1 MKKVDINNLFN
12 ELSNNEVL
20 KNNTERGAT
29 LYNPNL
35 FIDMSS
41 KEKKSLRIK
50 LRRKKD
56 DFIASYVM
64 HKNDKNKLSEIR
76 DLWITYAK
84 NVYVD
89 VNKIIDN
96 NSTTDNKNDAL
107 NFLSFINS
115 VEKKNDKKDN
125 KKK

>member
-1 MKKVDINNLFN
+1 MKKIDIDNLFS

-29 LYNPNL
+29 LYKPNL
-35 FIDMSS
+35 FLGMNN

-56 DFIASYVM
+56 NFISSYIM
-64 HKNDKNKLSEIR
+64 HKNDNSKLSELKN
-76 DLWITYAK
+76 LWLSYAK

-96 NSTTDNKNDAL
+96 NSTTQNKEDAL
-107 NFLSFINS
+107 KFLSFINS
-115 VEKKNDKKDN
+115 IEKNDKKDN